1 MYSVSGGVVSLVG
14 MVIWHW
20 YALKTEVNVY
30 RKLNIKTIT
39 DHVSKA
45 YFAKS
50 IVKRTFAELH
60 VYSFKAQATLE
71 RGRGLERQL
80 QRMHPFFFRYRLDI
94 LHGYSVESTLCSYI
108 DSRAYIFYTMLEL
121 FKHLGYSYISL

>member
-20 YALKTEVNVY
+20 YALKMEVNVY

-50 IVKRTFAELH
+50 IVKRTSADYVCTALRPRPLWREAA
-60 VYSFKAQATLE
+60 V
-71 RGRGLERQL
+71 
-80 QRMHPFFFRYRLDI
+80 
-94 LHGYSVESTLCSYI
+94 
-108 DSRAYIFYTMLEL
+108 
-121 FKHLGYSYISL
+121 